1 MLSLNSLK
9 KINSIKTKKGRDAQK
24 LFLIEG
30 KRSIQEYLLKSD
42 LINEVIVSELRIK
55 NHNSI
60 LDLCDKKNIKISVVP
75 ENISKKLSDTKTSSG
90 LIATCKI
97 NFLKH
102 KKFDSKRWLFFNKIK
117 DPGNLG
123 TLLRSAAWF
132 NIKNIALSKD
142 CTDPFNNKVVR
153 SAMGAHI
160 YVNIHQRVQLDEF
173 VKNNYL
179 IIGADQNGNSTIEQ
193 IDLSR
198 KIVLCLGGESEGFD
212 SPIIKKI
219 NKLISIKKVGYGE
232 SLNVAMAGS
241 ILMNYLS
248 QK

>member
-1 MLSLNSLK
+1 MLGLNSLK
-9 KINSIKTKKGRDAQK
+9 KINSIKTKKGRNAQK

-42 LINEVIVSELRIK
+42 LINEIIVSELRIK
-55 NHNSI
+55 NYNSI
-60 LDLCDKKNIKISVVP
+60 LDLCDKENIKVSVVP
-75 ENISKKLSDTKTSSG
+75 ESISRKLSDTKTSSG

-97 NFLKH
+97 NFLKQ
-102 KKFDSKRWLFFNKIK
+102 KQFDSKRWLFLHKVK

-142 CTDPFNNKVVR
+142 CTDPYNNKVVR
-153 SAMGAHI
+153 SSMGAHI
-160 YVNIHQRVQLDEF
+160 YVNIHQGVQIDEF
-173 VKNNYL
+173 VKYNYL
-179 IIGADQNGNSTIEQ
+179 IIGADQNGNSTIKQ

-198 KIVLCLGGESEGFD
+198 KIVLCLGAESGGFD
-212 SPIIKKI
+212 KPTIKKI
-219 NKLISIKKVGYGE
+219 NKFISIKKNGYGE

>member
-1 MLSLNSLK
+1 MLSLNSVK
-9 KINSIKTKKGRDAQK
+9 KIKSLKTKKGRDAEK

-30 KRSIQEYLLKSD
+30 KRSVEEYLLKSD
-42 LINEVIVSELRIK
+42 LINEVLVSESEIK
-55 NHNSI
+55 NYNSI
-60 LDLCDKKNIKISVVP
+60 LDLCNKKKIKISLA
-75 ENISKKLSDTKTSSG
+75 EDNTFKKLSDTKTPSG
-90 LIATCKI
+90 LLATSKI
-97 NFLKH
+97 NLLDQKNFN
-102 KKFDSKRWLFFNKIK
+102 SSRWLFLYKIK

-123 TLLRSAAWF
+123 TILRSAAWF

-142 CTDPFNNKVVR
+142 CADPYNNKVVR

-160 YVNIHQRVQLDEF
+160 YLNIHKGVQIDEF
-173 VKNNYL
+173 VRNNYL
-179 IIGADQNGNSTIEQ
+179 IVGADQNGNNTVGQ
-193 IDLSR
+193 MDLTK

-212 SPIIKKI
+212 NLIIKKI
-219 NKLISIKKVGYGE
+219 NKLISIKKIGHGE

>member
-1 MLSLNSLK
+1 MLSLTSIK
-9 KINSIKTKKGRDAQK
+9 KIKSLKTKKGRDAEK

-30 KRSIQEYLLKSD
+30 KRSVEEYLLKSD
-42 LINEVIVSELRIK
+42 LINEVLVSESEIK
-55 NHNSI
+55 NYNSI
-60 LDLCDKKNIKISVVP
+60 LDLCNKKKIKISLT
-75 ENISKKLSDTKTSSG
+75 EDNTFKKLSDTKTPSG
-90 LIATCKI
+90 LLATSKI
-97 NFLKH
+97 NLLDQKNFN
-102 KKFDSKRWLFFNKIK
+102 SSRWLFLYKIK

-123 TLLRSAAWF
+123 TILRSAAWF

-142 CTDPFNNKVVR
+142 CADPYNNKVVR

-160 YVNIHQRVQLDEF
+160 YLNIHKGVQIGEF

-179 IIGADQNGNSTIEQ
+179 IVGADQNGNNTVEQ
-193 IDLSR
+193 IDLSK

-212 SPIIKKI
+212 KLIIKKI
-219 NKLISIKKVGYGE
+219 NKLISIKKIGHGE

>member
-1 MLSLNSLK
+1 MLGLNSLK
-9 KINSIKTKKGRDAQK
+9 KINSIKTKKGRNAQK

-30 KRSIQEYLLKSD
+30 KRSVQEYLLKSD
-42 LINEVIVSELRIK
+42 LINEIIVSELRIK
-55 NHNSI
+55 NYNSI
-60 LDLCDKKNIKISVVP
+60 LDLCDKENIKVSVVP
-75 ENISKKLSDTKTSSG
+75 ESISRKLSDTKTSSG

-97 NFLKH
+97 NFLKQ
-102 KKFDSKRWLFFNKIK
+102 KQFDSKRWLFLHKVK

-142 CTDPFNNKVVR
+142 CTDPYNNKVVPF
-153 SAMGAHI
+153 SNGSSYI
-160 YVNIHQRVQLDEF
+160 CKYSSGSTIDEF

-198 KIVLCLGGESEGFD
+198 KIYYVLERNLRVL
-212 SPIIKKI
+212 IVQHIKKLI
-219 NKLISIKKVGYGE
+219 NLF
-232 SLNVAMAGS
+232 L
-241 ILMNYLS
+241 
-248 QK
+248 